1 MGYSFSKA
9 VKTIKLQFLRTN
21 FVQQEVSEEKASI
34 LPNTPAVAFDEHE
47 DPALGGTPFL

>member
-9 VKTIKLQFLRTN
+9 VNTIKLKIFRRT
-21 FVQQEVSEEKASI
+21 FKEKVPEEEASI
-34 LPNTPAVAFDEHE
+34 LPTGPAVAFDEHE